1 VIDVTVELAPATR
14 HEVHLGGGVGYEP
27 LTYELRLIAGGSVVP
42 EAHPLVTAAV
52 DGRVAVTFPHGA
64 TATAGPVQLKGRILF
79 SLQRIDL
86 GWPRVRGEVE
96 AGFDY
101 QTVEAYTWVGP
112 HVRLGLGAP
121 LGPRWLQVR
130 IGWLLEELGFVNID
144 KSVGDDA
151 RANLGLQGLQRLG
164 AYQASLVADLRDD
177 AIEPHRGVYAAAT
190 AAVGADYAGGAL
202 GYRQVTP
209 ELRGYLSLAGTV
221 LAVRARAGQIF
232 GQVPVAERY
241 FSGGSAE
248 RGFSDRQL
256 APRVSDRGCSDTEPK
271 AIVIGGAGL
280 IETGAEL
287 RRPLATLWGSSVGVN
302 LFLDG
307 ANVTCD
313 AGSVALRNLR
323 WAVGTGLWGKI
334 FGLKIRIELGYRLDG
349 NDPLS
354 GGSSAFG
361 RFAWHIGLGEAY

>member
-1 VIDVTVELAPATR
+1 
-14 HEVHLGGGVGYEP
+14 
-27 LTYELRLIAGGSVVP
+27 
-42 EAHPLVTAAV
+42 
-52 DGRVAVTFPHGA
+52 
-64 TATAGPVQLKGRILF
+64 
-79 SLQRIDL
+79 
-86 GWPRVRGEVE
+86 
-96 AGFDY
+96 
-101 QTVEAYTWVGP
+101 
-112 HVRLGLGAP
+112 
-121 LGPRWLQVR
+121 
-130 IGWLLEELGFVNID
+130 
-144 KSVGDDA
+144 
-151 RANLGLQGLQRLG
+151 
-164 AYQASLVADLRDD
+164 
-177 AIEPHRGVYAAAT
+177 
-190 AAVGADYAGGAL
+190 
-202 GYRQVTP
+202 
-209 ELRGYLSLAGTV
+209 V